1 MNREG
6 WPVNRSDPCGRPTKI
21 GTPCSA
27 GRGAMTVY
35 VGFDTVVWESPAC
48 KKHLTPEEHAAR
60 QEVEDRIS
68 GIQAGAEPACW
79 SWALPPAPEDLIR
92 TFLEQPGLD
101 AELVRPYVFGDIL
114 AFEEFHDGRCAICG
128 VTGDHLVEDH
138 DHSTGMIRGKLCRRC
153 NVQEGVSNHPLFWK
167 YRARNPASI
176 LGVQLSY
183 TGIGWVDGVPVGGWA
198 AYRRREG
205 RRGPETDE
213 SVWIDNAV
221 NYLNL

>member
-1 MNREG
+1 
-6 WPVNRSDPCGRPTKI
+6 
-21 GTPCSA
+21 
-27 GRGAMTVY
+27 MTVY
-35 VGFDTVVWESPAC
+35 VGFDEVVWESPAC

-79 SWALPPAPEDLIR
+79 SWPLPPAPVDLMGTLR
-92 TFLEQPGLD
+92 EQGFSEASL
-101 AELVRPYVFGDIL
+101 RYMGGDTL
-114 AFEEFHDGRCAICG
+114 AFGVFHDGRCAVCG
-128 VTGDHLVEDH
+128 VTGVHLVEDH
-138 DHSTGMIRGKLCRRC
+138 DHSTGMIRGYLCRGC

-167 YRARNPASI
+167 YRAWNPASI
-176 LGVQLSY
+176 LGVQLPY